1 MKYIIKKIMPA
12 VSGVSQSTGTAWT
25 MQEFVA
31 EEVADVQYPNQ
42 LLLRL
47 SGERMRLLQGVA
59 EGDVVELGYNSLVR
73 EFTTQGGRAVASQQN
88 NCWRLERVD
97 QQTENPNGGGMYYGR

>member
-12 VSGVSQSTGTAWT
+12 VSGVSQSTGNAWT

-47 SGERMRLLQGVA
+47 S
-59 EGDVVELGYNSLVR
+59 
-73 EFTTQGGRAVASQQN
+73 RAK
-88 NCWRLERVD
+88 
-97 QQTENPNGGGMYYGR
+97 G